1 MYQFDLVKY
10 ATHALVGYGGMLA
23 YDVFVEGRDYNG
35 GFAMKDAMTFGI
47 SSLISSLT
55 CEVLCSFVPYLNE
68 GNLHGYIV
76 NPVLSGV
83 IYLILYDYMVAPTYV
98 GVRDSSTNFF
108 VSSVLTLLVSYVENP
123 IASLFG
129 LKHY

>member
-83 IYLILYDYMVAPTYV
+83 IYLMLYDYMVAPTYV

-108 VSSVLTLLVSYVENP
+108 VSSALNLLFSYV
-123 IASLFG
+123 
-129 LKHY
+129 